1 MYCIGLDTVCTLTR
15 EKLRPDMNYAKK
27 WRVGASLHAGL
38 KLSSGPNEI
47 VSELML
53 FIYGCPMSLTLE

>member
-1 MYCIGLDTVCTLTR
+1 
-15 EKLRPDMNYAKK
+15 MNYAKK